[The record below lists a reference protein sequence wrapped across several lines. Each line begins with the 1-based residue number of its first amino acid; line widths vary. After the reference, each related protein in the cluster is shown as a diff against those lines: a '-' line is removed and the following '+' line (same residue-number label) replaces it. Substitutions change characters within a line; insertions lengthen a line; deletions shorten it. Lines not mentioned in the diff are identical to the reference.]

1 MPKYINLIM
10 KNLHKIKKYLINPVV
25 TLGTFD
31 GVHIGHKALLERVVE
46 RTKALNGISIV
57 ITYHPHPIEI
67 LKKKVYPF
75 LLTEKI
81 KKEQFMKAIGID
93 YVLWLDFDVNLA
105 HLTPGE
111 FVKEYL
117 HDQIGAK
124 EIIVGYDW
132 HFGKNRAGDYHL
144 LKKMERELDFH
155 VEMVD
160 EVLIDGEIVSST
172 AIRKYLSEG
181 NIQRANIMLERN
193 YCIMGTVEK
202 GEQLGTGFGYPTINL
217 KPIEIRKLYPAIGVY
232 ITQVKYA
239 HNMFWGLTN
248 VGTRPTIDKNN
259 RQKNIE
265 THILDFNE
273 HIYEQKFEL
282 FFIQKIRNEIEF
294 KSIDDLI
301 EQIKKDEIYARNI
314 IEKLNNE

>member
-1 MPKYINLIM
+1 M
-10 KNLHKIKKYLINPVV
+10 KNLHKIKKHLINPVV

-46 RTKALNGISIV
+46 RTKALNGVSIV

-81 KKEQFMKAIGID
+81 KKEHFMKEIGID

-105 HLTPGE
+105 HLTPQE

-117 HDQIGAK
+117 CDQIGAK
-124 EIIVGYDW
+124 EIILGYDW

-144 LKKMERELDFH
+144 LKKMESELHFH

-160 EVLIDGEIVSST
+160 EVLIDDEIVSST

-181 NIQRANIMLERN
+181 NIQRANKMLGRN
-193 YCIMGTVEK
+193 YCIIGTVEK
-202 GEQLGTGFGYPTINL
+202 GDQIGTGFGYPTINL
-217 KPIEIRKLYPAIGVY
+217 KPAEIRKLYPAIGVY
-232 ITQVKYA
+232 LTQIKYLGK
-239 HNMFWGLTN
+239 MYWGLTN

-259 RQKNIE
+259 RQKNVE

-294 KSIDDLI
+294 KSIDNLI
-301 EQIKKDEIYARNI
+301 EQIRKDEINARSI
-314 IEKLNNE
+314 IERLKNE